1 MRKILLALLV
11 LVLLPCLLAPALAE
25 TAQVNE
31 LTGYEAVIDDP
42 AGLLDS
48 SEVSGVLESM
58 IPVTDYANVGFVTYA
73 AGGSD
78 SSTAKTKAEKWGD
91 ARFGRSSA
99 YTVFMID
106 MKTRRLAIYSSK
118 SVYSLLTTA
127 KANTIT
133 DNVYKLASKGDYAAC
148 AKKAF
153 SQIARVMQGETI
165 SQTMKYV
172 SNIFLAI
179 ICSILIT
186 YMFIAGR
193 MRNEQATTMQT
204 LTKAA
209 GIGVATAVTGHVL
222 KKVVHHQSSSGG
234 RGGFGGGGG
243 GFGGGGGGGGG
254 SHGF

>member
-58 IPVTDYANVGFVTYA
+58 IPVTDYANAGFVTYA

-99 YTVFMID
+99 
-106 MKTRRLAIYSSK
+106 
-118 SVYSLLTTA
+118 
-127 KANTIT
+127 
-133 DNVYKLASKGDYAAC
+133 
-148 AKKAF
+148 
-153 SQIARVMQGETI
+153 
-165 SQTMKYV
+165 
-172 SNIFLAI
+172 
-179 ICSILIT
+179 
-186 YMFIAGR
+186 
-193 MRNEQATTMQT
+193 
-204 LTKAA
+204 
-209 GIGVATAVTGHVL
+209 
-222 KKVVHHQSSSGG
+222 
-234 RGGFGGGGG
+234 
-243 GFGGGGGGGGG
+243 
-254 SHGF
+254 